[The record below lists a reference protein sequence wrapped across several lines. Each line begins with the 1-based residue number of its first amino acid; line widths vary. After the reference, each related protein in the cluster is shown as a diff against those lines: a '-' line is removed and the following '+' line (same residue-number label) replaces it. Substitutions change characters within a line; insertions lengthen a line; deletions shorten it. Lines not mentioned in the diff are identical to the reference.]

1 MTKTMF
7 SGGRD
12 AAACFNARSNDTPIA
27 ACYCHGIASHPSGT
41 ISTTLLRALA
51 TGFLG
56 IALLSGC
63 VEEEV
68 ANQVS
73 NSDPQTEEAPSQSSP
88 GMTPT
93 PPPSQPEPEPQPDP
107 VPEPIT
113 EPDPIP
119 DPEPAPSPEP
129 EPEPEP
135 APAPAPEPE
144 PEPEPVVQ
152 LNTWYVAV
160 QAIDDRG
167 QESPD
172 SNEAS
177 GDLTSGSVVT
187 LAWTA
192 PNMTLDGACTFVDS
206 YRIKLGTSSGS
217 YSHSV
222 SVNVPSQGLSCTAS
236 GSNSCGSVE
245 TCETQLVIP

>member
-1 MTKTMF
+1 M
-7 SGGRD
+7 
-12 AAACFNARSNDTPIA
+12 
-27 ACYCHGIASHPSGT
+27 
-41 ISTTLLRALA
+41 
-51 TGFLG
+51 
-56 IALLSGC
+56 
-63 VEEEV
+63 
-68 ANQVS
+68 
-73 NSDPQTEEAPSQSSP
+73 
-88 GMTPT
+88 
-93 PPPSQPEPEPQPDP
+93 
-107 VPEPIT
+107 
-113 EPDPIP
+113 
-119 DPEPAPSPEP
+119 
-129 EPEPEP
+129 
-135 APAPAPEPE
+135 
-144 PEPEPVVQ
+144 
-152 LNTWYVAV
+152 

-177 GDLTSGSVVT
+177 GNLASGSVVT

-206 YRIKLGTSSGS
+206 YRIKLGTTSGS